1 MKIPKII
8 VKSGYIQSGKHR
20 EYYANY
26 IATRDG
32 VEKFKTSNGDKPATT
47 KQKDMINKII
57 RDYPITKQM
66 FEYEDYIKEPNREN
80 ASELIS
86 AVIDRNLD
94 DISTKE
100 NYTNYIA
107 TRPKAERLGEHG
119 LFSDKGIEINLNEVA
134 KEIGQHEGNVWTHI
148 ISLKREDAQ
157 RLGFDNAQSWMNLCQ
172 AKRNELAEAM
182 KIDPNELKWYAAF
195 HNEGHHPHIHMMVY
209 STNPKNG
216 FLTNKGID
224 KIRKMFACEI
234 FKNDLIHIYQEQ
246 TKARDEIKLYSKD
259 VVENLLRG
267 IEPLIDND
275 AIFQKILSLREILKD
290 YHGRMVYGYIPKS
303 AKQVIDD
310 ILKELEKDENI
321 KQLYEQW
328 LLYKKDIHQTYSANN
343 LEKLDIF
350 EQKEFKS
357 IKNMILKEI
366 MNYDLSINFNE
377 INTDDG
383 DKDDESVQEL
393 AEFDDNTHLLCYPDD
408 KLKHNGSGSYLKW
421 SDEYKNAVKLF
432 YGSEDTVQDIDEA
445 EDILIAESDKGNV
458 LAMELLAK
466 HYEVNDDKESASLW
480 YCKALEGFHTVL
492 ENAMIENTDNEF
504 IVSYVNY
511 RLGKLYLYG
520 KGTDVDYQQAI
531 SHFENSANQYAE
543 YSLGTMYQRGLGVD
557 KDEDAAF
564 HYFESSAEKNN
575 PFAKYE
581 TARYLEQGTVAD
593 KDMERAMISYKYAY
607 KSFETM
613 ASNRKDDNLLYK
625 MGIMTYRG
633 KGCESDCQ
641 KAIKYLEDAVALDNR
656 NAKIQLAKIYLKENE
671 FSRIPEA
678 IKWLEESD
686 DPLCFYIL
694 GKEYHDGVHVEK
706 DINKAIH
713 YLEECKDNRYA
724 YNRLAKIY
732 EELNDMEKSI
742 AYLHKADILGYD
754 VAQVKLGKI
763 YLEGK
768 YVVQN
773 IQKGIDYLM
782 KAESKNNQFAQY
794 MLGKLF
800 LFGKDVT
807 QDKEL
812 AADYLTR
819 SAKQGNEY
827 AKYLLEHMNDYQNQ
841 PLALLTS
848 RCFHHISKII
858 EQTVPLNRN
867 NPLLGVDRKLKR
879 KLLQKRS
886 ALGHKED
893 DHSLHF

>member
-1 MKIPKII
+1 MTIPRII

-32 VEKFKTSNGDKPATT
+32 VEKFKISNGDKPLTI
-47 KQKDMINKII
+47 KQKDMINKMIS
-57 RDYPITKQM
+57 DYPITKQM

-94 DISTKE
+94 DIATKE

-107 TRPKAERLGEHG
+107 TRPKAERFGEHG
-119 LFSDKGIEINLNEVA
+119 LFTDDGADIELNEVA
-134 KEIGQHEGNVWTHI
+134 KEISQHEGNVWTHI

-216 FLTNKGID
+216 FLTNKGIG

-234 FKNDLIHIYQEQ
+234 FKNDLIHIYDEQ
-246 TKARDEIKLYSKD
+246 SKARDEIKTYSKD

-267 IEPLIDND
+267 IEQPLINND

-328 LLYKKDIHQTYSANN
+328 LLYKKDIHQTYSAKD
-343 LEKLDIF
+343 LENLDIQMF

-357 IKNMILKEI
+357 IKNMILKEV
-366 MNYDLSINFNE
+366 MSYNMSFHFDEVNS
-377 INTDDG
+377 DDE
-383 DKDDESVQEL
+383 DKYDESVQEQ
-393 AEFDDNTHLLCYPDD
+393 AEFEDNVHLLCYPDD
-408 KLKHNGSGSYLKW
+408 KIKHNGSGSYLGW
-421 SDEYKNAVKLF
+421 SDGYKKAVQLF
-432 YGSEDTVQDIDEA
+432 YGNVNTKQDIETA
-445 EDILIAESDKGNV
+445 KDILTAESDKGNV

-466 HYEVNDDKESASLW
+466 YYELNNDKETAEQW
-480 YCKALEGFHTVL
+480 YTKALDGFQTVL
-492 ENAMIENTDNEF
+492 EYADNDFIE
-504 IVSYVNY
+504 SYSHY

-520 KGTDVDYQQAI
+520 KGTDIDYLKAVA
-531 SHFENSANQYAE
+531 HFENSSDNQYAE
-543 YSLGTMYQRGLGVD
+543 YCLGTMYQRGLGVD

-575 PFAKYE
+575 PFAQYE
-581 TARYLEQGTVAD
+581 TARYLEQGIIVT
-593 KDMERAMISYKYAY
+593 KDMERAMSLYKNAYAT
-607 KSFETM
+607 FEKM
-613 ASNRKDDNLLYK
+613 VSSRKDENLLYK
-625 MGIMTYRG
+625 LGVMTYRG
-633 KGCESDCQ
+633 KGCVADYK
-641 KAIKYLEDAVALDNR
+641 KAVGYLEDAVAFDNK

-671 FSRIPEA
+671 FAKISES

-686 DPLCFYIL
+686 NPMCFYIL
-694 GKEYHDGVHVEK
+694 GKEYYQGVHVEK

-732 EELNDMEKSI
+732 EELDDMEKSI
-742 AYLHKADILGYD
+742 DYLHRASALGYD

-768 YVVQN
+768 YIVQD
-773 IQKGIDYLM
+773 IQKGIDYLL
-782 KAESKNNQFAQY
+782 KAESNNNPFAQY

-800 LFGKDVT
+800 LFGKDVP
-807 QDKEL
+807 QDREL
-812 AADYLTR
+812 AVEYLTR

-841 PLALLTS
+841 PLAILTS
-848 RCFHHISKII
+848 RFFHHISRII
-858 EQTVPLNRN
+858 EQTVPINRN